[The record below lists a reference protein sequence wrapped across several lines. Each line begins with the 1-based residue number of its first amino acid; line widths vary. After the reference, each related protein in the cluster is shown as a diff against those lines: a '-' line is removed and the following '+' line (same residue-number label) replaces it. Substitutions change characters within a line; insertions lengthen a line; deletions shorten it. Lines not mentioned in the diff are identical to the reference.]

1 MSSEQAEMIGDAPR
15 LIAANRPIVWSKD
28 YSPSQELNRL
38 LTARSVAGSFYG
50 ELPQFVFPTRV
61 VITRS
66 LKNSLA
72 AASWQSPVLIADEEQ
87 SEVSKVIDL
96 IKVFPNIASITV
108 LDKSLDLAPYR
119 NLS

>member
-1 MSSEQAEMIGDAPR
+1 MG
-15 LIAANRPIVWSKD
+15 
-28 YSPSQELNRL
+28 
-38 LTARSVAGSFYG
+38 TFYG
-50 ELPQFVFPTRV
+50 DLPQFIFPTRV

-66 LKNSLA
+66 LKNSLV